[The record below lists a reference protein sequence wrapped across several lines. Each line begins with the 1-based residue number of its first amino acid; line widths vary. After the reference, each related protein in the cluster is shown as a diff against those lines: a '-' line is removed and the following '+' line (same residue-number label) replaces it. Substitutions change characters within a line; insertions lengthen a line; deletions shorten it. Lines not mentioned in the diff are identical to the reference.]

1 MQMRFP
7 YVQNEAQIPAC
18 LAQVYRKDTLCF
30 EIRFQV
36 VHPSQRA
43 HKSKLFEAM
52 TTCSSPSLFYVL
64 SWFPSNSPP
73 ASGGV
78 CSVRPQADGPSLFP
92 SSGREVSP
100 LPPSVFKSAS
110 SSPETSPIHSSHS
123 LPFPSIFSGILNRS
137 TLISLRL
144 VIKGEVVSEDCSPET
159 YRLSQSCQSLGEKR
173 EQDAFR
179 GPLGTSNRL
188 KSGLRSLSMSSK

>member
-18 LAQVYRKDTLCF
+18 LVQLYHKDTLRC

-52 TTCSSPSLFYVL
+52 ITCSSPSLFYVL
-64 SWFPSNSPP
+64 SWFPSNFPP

-92 SSGREVSP
+92 SSCREVSF
-100 LPPSVFKSAS
+100 PPPGVLKSAL
-110 SSPETSPIHSSHS
+110 SSPETSLIHGS
-123 LPFPSIFSGILNRS
+123 
-137 TLISLRL
+137 
-144 VIKGEVVSEDCSPET
+144 
-159 YRLSQSCQSLGEKR
+159 
-173 EQDAFR
+173 
-179 GPLGTSNRL
+179 
-188 KSGLRSLSMSSK
+188 